1 VLVNHTNVAIEKA
14 LKGDTS
20 ADVLFKPGDV
30 VSIRRLAGW
39 RDIGASVDDQRR
51 SNMPAATEFKMEKVL
66 PGC

>member
-1 VLVNHTNVAIEKA
+1 
-14 LKGDTS
+14 
-20 ADVLFKPGDV
+20 LFKPGDV

-66 PGC
+66 PRC

>member
-1 VLVNHTNVAIEKA
+1 VNHTNVAIEKA

-51 SNMPAATEFKMEKVL
+51 SNMPAATRLNRESAL
-66 PGC
+66 ARY